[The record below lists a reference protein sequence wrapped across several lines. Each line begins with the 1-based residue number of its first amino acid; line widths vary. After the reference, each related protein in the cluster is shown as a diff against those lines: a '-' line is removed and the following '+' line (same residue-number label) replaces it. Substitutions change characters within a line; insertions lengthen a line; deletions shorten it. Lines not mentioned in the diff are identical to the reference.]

1 MVHHN
6 FRLDTKEANLNRVVV
21 KIDVKIVDIK
31 YLQLDGV
38 LQKQNG
44 RRFQRKPDK
53 HHHLYSIWPNHR
65 AALLYKYSLLKGD
78 LISYCVVLLGYY
90 GASLQQLRCD
100 C

>member
-53 HHHLYSIWPNHR
+53 HHHLYSIWPNH
-65 AALLYKYSLLKGD
+65 
-78 LISYCVVLLGYY
+78 
-90 GASLQQLRCD
+90 
-100 C
+100 